1 MFHYISGIIS
11 FNYFTRLK
19 ERDIIPNINSRKQTI
34 KEDNKTPQHQT
45 AIKWKSELKTQ
56 LVPKAWNFGLFVY
69 IICRERGSKDDF
81 LN

>member
-34 KEDNKTPQHQT
+34 KEEDKL
-45 AIKWKSELKTQ
+45 I
-56 LVPKAWNFGLFVY
+56 
-69 IICRERGSKDDF
+69 
-81 LN
+81 